1 MLYLPGQQFFPRY
14 QLLTWPLPELL
25 LDWLFC
31 RRGLG
36 IYVLP
41 RDEDLAKRILKERLY
56 IKEKKLDKDGRR
68 VHLTAHYRVKQ
79 RTVILPY
86 KQFWRFDADSVFLH
100 EIGHAYDYLW
110 SRRRRLLS
118 AVPKMAAALDS
129 IPPLSEYCEIKDK
142 QNSNRVEQF
151 ATAFSLYFQEPEPF
165 RDQSIDV
172 LGPQLTTA
180 LRKYIILPF
189 EKKDGEQKNRNLGNH
204 RR

>member
-79 RTVILPY
+79 RTVILP
-86 KQFWRFDADSVFLH
+86 
-100 EIGHAYDYLW
+100 
-110 SRRRRLLS
+110 
-118 AVPKMAAALDS
+118 
-129 IPPLSEYCEIKDK
+129 
-142 QNSNRVEQF
+142 
-151 ATAFSLYFQEPEPF
+151 
-165 RDQSIDV
+165 
-172 LGPQLTTA
+172 
-180 LRKYIILPF
+180 
-189 EKKDGEQKNRNLGNH
+189 
-204 RR
+204 